1 LKNKFA
7 PEKPILKESVPAAV
21 EPETVAI
28 KEPVKEEPISV
39 NGESENSSED
49 EEAIES
55 FVFEDADESFEAET
69 EEEVPLAVHRNLRSD
84 DSVQADENEEYFN
97 NDEM

>member
-28 KEPVKEEPISV
+28 NKEPVKEESISD
-39 NGESENSSED
+39 NGESENLSE

-55 FVFEDADESFEAET
+55 FVFEDADESFEDET

-84 DSVQADENEEYFN
+84 DSVKADEDEEYFN

>member
-1 LKNKFA
+1 MKNKFA
-7 PEKPILKESVPAAV
+7 PEKPIRKESVPVAV

-28 KEPVKEEPISV
+28 KEPVKEEPIS
-39 NGESENSSED
+39 SENSSE
-49 EEAIES
+49 EEAMES
-55 FVFEDADESFEAET
+55 FVFEDADESFEDET

-84 DSVQADENEEYFN
+84 DSVQTDEDEEYFN